1 MYQRKTNVRKI
12 AVFINEHFAME
23 RKMVKAYVT
32 FFIVALPFLELFML
46 GYAIYHL
53 IVDID
58 DQNYR
63 ESEITNA
70 LTYIEVAR
78 STTLT
83 FWFIGALARMLKEM
97 HYSYNWL
104 F

>member
-12 AVFINEHFAME
+12 AVFINDHFAME

-53 IVDID
+53 IADID

-63 ESEITNA
+63 ESEITKA

-83 FWFIGALARMLKEM
+83 FWFIGALVRMLKEM